1 MDSVPAA
8 LAQVGCPPS
17 TEGRRGSGFL
27 PVSHLGPSQAGH
39 GLLQVLAQI
48 QDVLHGPLSLGLR
61 VWREE
66 RSWVSGEDLL
76 PSWRWPE
83 AASLD
88 ESWDMTLPLRP
99 S

>member
-66 RSWVSGEDLL
+66 RS
-76 PSWRWPE
+76 
-83 AASLD
+83 
-88 ESWDMTLPLRP
+88 
-99 S
+99 